1 MEKYSSAVSEMN
13 SQFRKGEPYPLE
25 KYIGRLAMCYGEE
38 VEVVGYVCVN
48 SSAALLIVD
57 ASKIKAWSWDYLDA
71 EDVVFKKCD
80 VYCYAS
86 VNDLID

>member
-38 VEVVGYVCVN
+38 VEVVGYCADN
-48 SSAALLIVD
+48 DSTALLIVD

-80 VYCYAS
+80 AYCYAS
-86 VNDLID
+86 VNELMN